1 MKNYIYKVWFFVED
15 NEITKQFNDEMEVSS
30 DSIYGARLKA
40 LARISNEFG
49 LDVKYVSVMEFY
61 STDNALLARYEDGW
75 EVYPT

>member
-30 DSIYGARLKA
+30 DSIYSARLKA
-40 LARISNEFG
+40 LSRISNEFG